1 VSEQAFQDS
10 WWLLTRARGVGLL
23 LRILVLVSPLASL
36 VCTRAAGGPAPVVI
50 EFGVVV
56 LTLFCVVLPDS
67 HLGLLVS
74 LLAGVGWLATVDDTT
89 TPWSLAMALT
99 LLVFHTSLAAASV
112 AAPGAAW
119 TPALRRRWLLRS
131 GVLAMACVASWL
143 LVAAVNVY
151 DVAASS
157 ALVAAALVVLAVAGL
172 MVRDVTTDG
181 AAGR

>member
-1 VSEQAFQDS
+1 MSEQAFQDS

-23 LRILVLVSPLASL
+23 LRILVLVSPLAAL
-36 VCTRAAGGPAPVVI
+36 VCTRAAGGSAPVVI

-89 TPWSLAMALT
+89 TPWSLALALA
-99 LLVFHTSLAAASV
+99 LLVFHAS
-112 AAPGAAW
+112 
-119 TPALRRRWLLRS
+119 
-131 GVLAMACVASWL
+131 